1 MRVLVGRNYIVIT
14 MRARIVRIGN
24 SHGIRIPKPIL
35 EATGLGD
42 EVELEVGEGQLTIR
56 SVRRPREGWEASF
69 ATMAEAGDDRLLHA
83 EAIETSGF
91 DEDEWEW

>member
-1 MRVLVGRNYIVIT
+1 

-42 EVELEVGEGQLTIR
+42 EVELEVGEGQLIVR

-69 ATMAEAGDDRLLHA
+69 AALAEAGDDRLLDA
-83 EAIETSGF
+83 EAIETSSW

>member
-1 MRVLVGRNYIVIT
+1 

-35 EATGLGD
+35 EETGLSG
-42 EVELEVGEGQLTIR
+42 EVELEVADGQLIVGPAR
-56 SVRRPREGWEASF
+56 GARQGWDASF
-69 ATMAEAGDDRLLHA
+69 REMAERGDDRLLDA
-83 EAIETSGF
+83 EAIETSDW

>member
-1 MRVLVGRNYIVIT
+1 

-42 EVELEVGEGQLTIR
+42 EVELEVGDGQLVVR
-56 SVRRPREGWEASF
+56 AVRRRRDDWEASF
-69 ATMAEAGDDRLLHA
+69 TAMAEGGDDRLLDA
-83 EAIETSGF
+83 EAIETSSW

>member
-1 MRVLVGRNYIVIT
+1 

-42 EVELEVGEGQLTIR
+42 EVELEVGEGRLVVR
-56 SVRRPREGWEASF
+56 AVRRPREGWEASF
-69 ATMAEAGDDRLLHA
+69 ASMGKTGDDRLLDA
-83 EAIETSGF
+83 EAIEASSW

>member
-1 MRVLVGRNYIVIT
+1 

-35 EATGLGD
+35 EATGLQD
-42 EVELEVGEGQLTIR
+42 EVELEVGKDELI
-56 SVRRPREGWEASF
+56 VRPVRPARRGWDEAF
-69 ATMAEAGDDRLLHA
+69 KRMAETGDDRLLDPESIA
-83 EAIETSGF
+83 SSSW